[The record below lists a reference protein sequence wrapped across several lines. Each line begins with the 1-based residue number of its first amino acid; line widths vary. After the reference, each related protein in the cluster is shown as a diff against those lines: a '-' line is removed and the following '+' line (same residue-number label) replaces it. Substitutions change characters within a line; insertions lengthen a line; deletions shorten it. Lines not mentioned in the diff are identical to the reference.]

1 MISRENK
8 LTFSFLGPTPGQ
20 EIPKMTRW
28 NWFPSCIAT
37 LREAEAYRIL
47 GSGILIAGEW
57 KFYRRRPSSCLT
69 LRKVNVFVSHRE
81 ILLHILKHAG
91 TASRNR
97 KTHWKYLVQI
107 ILDTFLEFKV
117 RGQFAIANRLRGDSR
132 IKLHSPRT
140 TDFAVTDDTSE
151 MLPRS
156 RPKRRNCRVKSRIDS
171 CGFETKQNK
180 KKKVTLNLTVSLI
193 EYAGLGVAGKGR
205 EEWKEESL
213 MLSENEEPA
222 TGLRAGFS
230 GLLVYIR
237 TWNVNAGGPRRRRAE
252 GSTPGQKTIN
262 PFFASSSF
270 HRSSPST
277 LPRSRLHGPDT
288 WF

>member
-132 IKLHSPRT
+132 IKLHSQRT
-140 TDFAVTDDTSE
+140 TDFAVTWWYIRDAAEIAAKTKKLQSE
-151 MLPRS
+151 IA
-156 RPKRRNCRVKSRIDS
+156 NWFVRIWNK
-171 CGFETKQNK
+171 TKQ

-237 TWNVNAGGPRRRRAE
+237 TWNANAGGPRRRRAE